1 MFELNIEKE
10 KRGVKGSE
18 DWENPV
24 QVVQLLSLR
33 HGGPR

>member
-1 MFELNIEKE
+1 MFELSIEKE
-10 KRGVKGSE
+10 KGKKGNE